1 MEATAMR
8 NIEIKG
14 FRNGRWT
21 EANPPKWFKWATDTD
36 EDWTDAFKPY
46 NVTLADEFESGES
59 IRIYRAED
67 GTYCVVFRDLC
78 QALTVVFIEAPS
90 DYIQFRAQI
99 IAPLVQLMIASEQL
113 DERDHARRLTH
124 PQPPRLS
131 PTN

>member
-1 MEATAMR
+1 MN

-14 FRNGRWT
+14 FRNGQWT
-21 EANPPKWFKWATDTD
+21 EGQPPKWFKWAINTD

-46 NVTLADEFESGES
+46 KVTLVDEFESCES

-67 GTYCVVFRDLC
+67 GTYCVVFWDAC
-78 QALTVVFIEAPS
+78 QALVVVFIETPS
-90 DYIQFRAQI
+90 EYLQFRAQI

-113 DERDHARRLTH
+113 DERHRARSVTR